1 MPPRRCAHSS
11 EGECAAVGR
20 PCPGAPPRRLS
31 CGAPPRH
38 LPSGAPPHH
47 LPHGALPSSAAQLRG
62 ALPSA
67 GSSGR
72 VGGGGPAAQI
82 QRPGSSGRG
91 GEAMAARPPFRR
103 IQREGSRQRDLISS
117 CHLVVVGPT
126 GSARFLGCRFF
137 KKKPAPIISYMC

>member
-1 MPPRRCAHSS
+1 MPPRRCAHSL

-20 PCPGAPPRRLS
+20 PCPGASPRRLS

-47 LPHGALPSSAAQLRG
+47 LPRG

-82 QRPGSSGRG
+82 QRPRSSGRG
-91 GEAMAARPPFRR
+91 GEAMAAWPPFRR

-137 KKKPAPIISYMC
+137 KKKLAPIISYMC